1 MKIPKTI
8 KVGAHVYTVELVDGE
23 DIDNDCGEQNRSRN
37 KIKIRRD
44 VPQTQLEETL
54 LHEILH
60 ACNSGLKEEIID
72 GLAVTLYQSLKESN
86 LLK

>member
-37 KIKIRRD
+37 KI
-44 VPQTQLEETL
+44 L
-54 LHEILH
+54 
-60 ACNSGLKEEIID
+60 
-72 GLAVTLYQSLKESN
+72 
-86 LLK
+86 